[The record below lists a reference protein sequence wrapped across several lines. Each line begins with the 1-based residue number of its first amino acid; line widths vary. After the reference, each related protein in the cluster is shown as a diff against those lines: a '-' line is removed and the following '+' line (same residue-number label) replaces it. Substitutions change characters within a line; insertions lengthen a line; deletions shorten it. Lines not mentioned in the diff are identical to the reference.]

1 VKTKAAGQG
10 RGPEPVFAPY
20 IDMSQSVS
28 GTLPAIVKKAG
39 LKSVTLA
46 FVLSPGD
53 CSAAWGGTI
62 PVDHDVLSNGK
73 TVLSLIKRVRA
84 GCGDVIISFGGA
96 AGQEPA
102 LVCDSVASLQAVYQH
117 VITRYKAT
125 SVDFDIEGGTL
136 SNQASLDRRDLAL
149 RAIKQAH
156 PDLTISYTL
165 PVLPTGLDSSGVH
178 VLENAKKNKFNP
190 DVINIMAMDY
200 GANADSDAGMGH
212 DAITAA
218 NNTALQIKAAKLK
231 SWVGVTPMIG
241 VNDVS
246 TEIFSL
252 ANAHEVLDFAQDN
265 PDIARLAM
273 WSLNRDNGK
282 CAGAQFADAT
292 CSGLH
297 QKPYGFSKIWNAFG
311 Q

>member
-1 VKTKAAGQG
+1 
-10 RGPEPVFAPY
+10 
-20 IDMSQSVS
+20 
-28 GTLPAIVKKAG
+28 
-39 LKSVTLA
+39 
-46 FVLSPGD
+46 
-53 CSAAWGGTI
+53 
-62 PVDHDVLSNGK
+62 
-73 TVLSLIKRVRA
+73 
-84 GCGDVIISFGGA
+84 
-96 AGQEPA
+96 
-102 LVCDSVASLQAVYQH
+102 
-117 VITRYKAT
+117 
-125 SVDFDIEGGTL
+125 
-136 SNQASLDRRDLAL
+136 
-149 RAIKQAH
+149 
-156 PDLTISYTL
+156 
-165 PVLPTGLDSSGVH
+165 
-178 VLENAKKNKFNP
+178 
-190 DVINIMAMDY
+190 MAMDY